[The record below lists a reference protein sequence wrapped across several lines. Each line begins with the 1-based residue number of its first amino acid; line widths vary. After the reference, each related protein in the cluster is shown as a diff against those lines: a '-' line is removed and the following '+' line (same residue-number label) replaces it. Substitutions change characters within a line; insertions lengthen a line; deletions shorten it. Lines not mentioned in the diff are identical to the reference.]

1 MSKNAPISSQNL
13 NPLTT
18 LLLIILRTFC
28 SLSTTS
34 ELVLVGFASFFDD
47 LTVVK
52 LMFVFVSWRKKLTK
66 REPKHS
72 SDSFFA
78 HTTDMWKKIKKKS
91 CKGFFGKI
99 ESYKLCFVWGYLF
112 PFEVYCVTNQN
123 YKLIFYCCGSLS
135 RRATRFL
142 LFSSLFS
149 VRACAHSLS
158 SNTPLKSALLS
169 HSDL

>member
-1 MSKNAPISSQNL
+1 MMTLLLLCFTRHHTIYVQKSTNFTTKNTL

-18 LLLIILRTFC
+18 LLLIILRTFY

-72 SDSFFA
+72 SESFFA

-99 ESYKLCFVWGYLF
+99 ESYKLCFVWGYQFVRKNLPNQRCWVWSKKKDEWDF
-112 PFEVYCVTNQN
+112 RDERRSYIYVVFEE
-123 YKLIFYCCGSLS
+123 
-135 RRATRFL
+135 
-142 LFSSLFS
+142 
-149 VRACAHSLS
+149 
-158 SNTPLKSALLS
+158 
-169 HSDL
+169 